1 MSGAYWLLL
10 WKRAERF
17 LARAMRDYE
26 ERDYD
31 GACFNS
37 EQAVQLAIKATLY
50 RIFGERLRIH
60 SSKTLLSYLRNLL
73 YQGNR
78 EDLARIVDDLVS
90 MYRREL
96 ELLEES
102 YIEGRYGEF
111 EYLEKQG
118 RVCIDTAKKM
128 LEVLRDI
135 EGRLA

>member
-60 SSKTLLSYLRNLL
+60 SSKTLLSCLRNLL

-78 EDLARIVDDLVS
+78 EDLAKIVDDLVS
-90 MYRREL
+90 RYRREL

-118 RVCIDTAKKM
+118 RTCIDTAKKM
-128 LEVLRDI
+128 LEVFRDI